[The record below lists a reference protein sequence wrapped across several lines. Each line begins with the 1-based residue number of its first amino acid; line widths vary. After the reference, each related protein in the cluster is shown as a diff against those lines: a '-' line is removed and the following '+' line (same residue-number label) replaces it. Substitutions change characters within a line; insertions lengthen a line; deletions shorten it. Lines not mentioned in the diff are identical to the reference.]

1 MPRYYN
7 FLMAGYNRGKTNDPG
22 HSTNVTDSSGRLRGR
37 AMTANTQPRYQH
49 VYMTQREVYTLM
61 YTHSNLRTL

>member
-1 MPRYYN
+1 MPRYYD
-7 FLMAGYNRGKTNDPG
+7 FLMAGYDRGKTNDPG

-49 VYMTQREVYTLM
+49 VYITKEPL
-61 YTHSNLRTL
+61 HSNIRTL